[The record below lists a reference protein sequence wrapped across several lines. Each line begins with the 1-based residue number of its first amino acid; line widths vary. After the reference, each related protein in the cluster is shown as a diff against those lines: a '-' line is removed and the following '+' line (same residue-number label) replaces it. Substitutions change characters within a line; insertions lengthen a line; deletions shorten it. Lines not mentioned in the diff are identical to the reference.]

1 MPAFDIDAA
10 LRWAR
15 FDPGRTLARRDDS
28 ALPFASRDDLAG
40 PGLLLDTC
48 VYIDQMQARAPRVV
62 EQLVETRHVNHS
74 TVAIQELLHSCG
86 VLRPDDSRTAAVID
100 AIRQQMAAMP
110 DHRVFTPDADI
121 LGRAALLAGML
132 CRLQGYSRD
141 ARLKALQDCTL
152 FLQAHKLGLTV
163 LTRNIAEFDCL
174 MQLVPGG
181 RVLLYRV

>member
-1 MPAFDIDAA
+1 
-10 LRWAR
+10 
-15 FDPGRTLARRDDS
+15 
-28 ALPFASRDDLAG
+28 
-40 PGLLLDTC
+40 
-48 VYIDQMQARAPRVV
+48 
-62 EQLVETRHVNHS
+62 
-74 TVAIQELLHSCG
+74 
-86 VLRPDDSRTAAVID
+86 
-100 AIRQQMAAMP
+100 MAAMP
-110 DHRVFTPDADI
+110 DHRVFTPDTDI